1 MAGKQPEKKIV
12 IVVKKKARH
21 QASHGG
27 SWKVAYADFV
37 TAMMAFFLVMW
48 ILGMDPQVRDLIQGY
63 FNNPGGTKR
72 GSNGG
77 ANVVGQGSTPLS
89 LDAQR
94 LALLARENQRRRFEE
109 TRADIIARM
118 ERTAGLEEIKAQV
131 EIIITEEGLRIELI
145 EGGDGATFFALGSAT
160 LTPAAAQALRLI
172 AGSLQDLPNDLK
184 LEGHTDAAQYG
195 RRGYSNWELSTDRA
209 NTARRALEGA
219 GIDGARV
226 AEVRG
231 HADRELRNP
240 GNPLDPANRRISILL
255 PFKDPGAI
263 EVVRPL
269 FNPLGNTVYGGD

>member
-1 MAGKQPEKKIV
+1 MAGKEEKKIV
-12 IVVKKKARH
+12 IVVKKKARQ

-63 FNNPGGTKR
+63 FNNPAGFKR
-72 GSNGG
+72 GSSGG
-77 ANVVGQGSTPLS
+77 ANVIGSGSTPLT

-94 LALLARENQRRRFEE
+94 LILLAREQQRRRFEE
-109 TRADIIARM
+109 ARAEIIDRM
-118 ERTAGLEEIKAQV
+118 SSAGGLEELMGQI
-131 EIIITEEGLRIELI
+131 EIVITEEGLRIELI
-145 EGGDGATFFALGSAT
+145 EGGHGATFFALGSAT

-172 AGSLQDLPNDLK
+172 AGPLRDLPNDLK

-195 RRGYSNWELSTDRA
+195 RRDYTNWELSTDRA
-209 NTARRALEGA
+209 NTARRTLEAA

-226 AEVRG
+226 IEVRG

-255 PFKDPGAI
+255 PFKDPNAI
-263 EVVRPL
+263 EVVRPI
-269 FNPLGNTVYGGD
+269 FNPLGNTVHGGD